1 MGSFDREFAIESNG
15 TIYFFIKPLEYHIIQ
30 LGELVQ
36 RKTWCLPGLRTS
48 GWPLLPFPPASRRG
62 PVHLPRLN
70 SLSPTLDVRDPSLP
84 ELPFYSCLLA
94 YFITL
99 YYILS
104 RNFTVLLYGLITDA
118 PDMEYGQLPELGSY
132 TDSEQQA
139 MTGTAHVTVPE
150 LTAEGPV
157 FRSVAILPETPCS
170 PAVPSVAARRTRAQ
184 ASRLVAA
191 SRAVSAS
198 MAMVSRLPSW
208 AIVEDADGKPQFDVL
223 SLLAPTTAP
232 QLDTTSEVEEQG
244 NSAGDTAPLVPVP
257 RSPQP
262 AAPAACAARDTEL
275 HSQDMPGATKRARL
289 HKQSSEAGS
298 PADKVEP
305 DGAAGRAGSSYSNA
319 SPPGSPGEMDNMWH
333 ATAPLLATST
343 SVPGSTAHGCGYAD
357 SDAETVAAATACKS
371 PHVVGS
377 LPAVHTPPCSAMVCG
392 YHASPP
398 RTVACKRASTSAVGA
413 KRRRARAMSTLRL
426 PEAYSSVAENAS
438 V

>member
-1 MGSFDREFAIESNG
+1 MSPS
-15 TIYFFIKPLEYHIIQ
+15 
-30 LGELVQ
+30 
-36 RKTWCLPGLRTS
+36 LPPSPCEDLLRASPPT
-48 GWPLLPFPPASRRG
+48 LPFPPW
-62 PVHLPRLN
+62 PW
-70 SLSPTLDVRDPSLP
+70 LDVWVSSYALQS
-84 ELPFYSCLLA
+84 PFYTYVLT

-99 YYILS
+99 FYTIS
-104 RNFTVLLYGLITDA
+104 SNFTVLLYGLITDA
-118 PDMEYGQLPELGSY
+118 PDMEYDQAPELGSS

-139 MTGTAHVTVPE
+139 MTGTSHVTVPE

-157 FRSVAILPETPCS
+157 FRSVAILPEAPCS
-170 PAVPSVAARRTRAQ
+170 PAVPSLASRRTRAQ

-191 SRAVSAS
+191 SRAVSAN

-208 AIVEDADGKPQFDVL
+208 AVVEDADGKPQFDVL
-223 SLLAPTTAP
+223 SLLAPTAAP
-232 QLDTTSEVEEQG
+232 QLDTTLAEVEELG
-244 NSAGDTAPLVPVP
+244 NSVSASMAPLVPVP

-262 AAPAACAARDTEL
+262 AAPAACAARGTEL

-289 HKQSSEAGS
+289 HKQSSETGS

-319 SPPGSPGEMDNMWH
+319 SPPGSPGEMDSMWH

-343 SVPGSTAHGCGYAD
+343 SVPGSAAHGCGYSD